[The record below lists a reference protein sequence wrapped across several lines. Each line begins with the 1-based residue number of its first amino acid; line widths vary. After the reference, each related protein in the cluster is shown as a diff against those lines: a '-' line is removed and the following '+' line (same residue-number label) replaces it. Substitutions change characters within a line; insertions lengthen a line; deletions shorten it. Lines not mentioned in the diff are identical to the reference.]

1 MTRITNFGIKR
12 TYVQA
17 GFDGVA
23 TEASVAETATPT
35 VTEEPSTAPPPKKK
49 RKRTK
54 MSQRDGNKAK
64 NAATQEVAA
73 EGTATEALPSTPLPP
88 KPAKKAK
95 PKKSKAPYVSPSEA
109 RRLKRVEERNAGTTC
124 FACRLTGHSARDCP
138 SAEGKK
144 TVGICYRCNSTK
156 HTLARCKKPADPLN
170 PLPYASCFVC
180 SGKGHLAS
188 GCPQN
193 KARGVYPNGGS
204 CKLCGDTSHLAKDCG
219 LRKQDSTQDSVMFG
233 TGREAGADE
242 DDFHTFKRRKVE
254 VDHDE
259 KQEVKMKR
267 LVDIKAG
274 AHTGI
279 VKPFGAN
286 PAKPVKKVV
295 FF

>member
-1 MTRITNFGIKR
+1 MTRVTNFGIKR

-17 GFDGVA
+17 GFDNA
-23 TEASVAETATPT
+23 AAEEAVPEPAAPAEETP
-35 VTEEPSTAPPPKKK
+35 AAPPKKK

-64 NAATQEVAA
+64 NAALQEGAA
-73 EGTATEALPSTPLPP
+73 EGTAAEPAPSVPPPP
-88 KPAKKAK
+88 KPAKKVK

-109 RRLKRVEERNAGTTC
+109 RRLKRIEERDAGTTC

-144 TVGICYRCNSTK
+144 TVGICYRCNSTA
-156 HTLARCKKPADPLN
+156 HTLSRCRKPADPLN
-170 PLPYASCFVC
+170 PLPFASCFVC

-188 GCPQN
+188 ACPQN

-242 DDFHTFKRRKVE
+242 DDFHTFKRRKVQ
-254 VDHDE
+254 VDYDE
-259 KQEVKMKR
+259 KQDAKMKR
-267 LVDIKAG
+267 MVDVKAG
-274 AHTGI
+274 AHSGI
-279 VKPFGAN
+279 VKSFGTN
-286 PAKPVKKVV
+286 PVKPIKKVV

>member
-1 MTRITNFGIKR
+1 MTRVTNFGIKR

-17 GFDGVA
+17 GFENA
-23 TEASVAETATPT
+23 AAQETSVAEPAAP
-35 VTEEPSTAPPPKKK
+35 TEEASTAPPPKKK

-64 NAATQEVAA
+64 NAAMQEGAA
-73 EGTATEALPSTPLPP
+73 EGTATEAVLSAPSPP
-88 KPAKKAK
+88 KPAKKVK
-95 PKKSKAPYVSPSEA
+95 PKKSKVPYVSPSEA
-109 RRLKRVEERNAGTTC
+109 RRLKRIEERNAGTTC
-124 FACRLTGHSARDCP
+124 FACRLTGHSLAHCP

-188 GCPQN
+188 ACPQN

-254 VDHDE
+254 VDYDE

-267 LVDIKAG
+267 LIDVKAG
-274 AHTGI
+274 AHSGI
-279 VKPFGAN
+279 VKPFGTN
-286 PAKPVKKVV
+286 PVKPIKKVV